1 MENNWEESIP
11 EYRTQIL
18 ELTVKIDKILKI
30 PDPLFRQIILEVN

>member
-18 ELTVKIDKILKI
+18 EVTLKIDKILRI
-30 PDPLFRQIILEVN
+30 PDPLFRQIIL